1 MRKNVLSLVVILLC
15 LVGQICKAQLYVSN
29 NYVFVADKYLYVK
42 QDVNIQNS
50 GNLYLRN
57 QSQLLQAKT
66 GSSANAGAGKL
77 SVFQEGTVNNFAYN
91 YWCSPVGNSIT
102 ASGNETFGITML
114 NQPTSVLA
122 STPATMLSMSTN
134 NGISNPLGISQ
145 GWVFKYLSSSLYSQW
160 FGVYSA
166 STLNPGEGFTMKGTA
181 GTDLTFTDAGVTNNP
196 GDKQRYDF
204 RGRPNDGDITISLA
218 IGMRTLTGNPYPS
231 AIDLKAFLLG
241 ATNSTGIAY
250 FWEQDKTVNSHFI
263 AAYKGGYG
271 TYSPLLGSV
280 VAPYGNM
287 GVYVPAVFY
296 AYDAAGTQL
305 GAVGVGSNYERRFCP
320 IGQGFM
326 LEGSATGNV
335 SMQNSYRVYQKEG
348 AANYSQ
354 FERPASA
361 AGNGSRTAEDGD
373 FLPAIPSVSGFDYTT
388 VSTKP
393 APQIRINTLMNN
405 EAVRQ
410 SVLVLQDGATDG
422 IDFGADAKS
431 PDPTAEMDMY
441 FVIDGSEFIINV
453 AQFDI
458 NKRFPIGFKNAV
470 PATFKL
476 RVGEILNVEFVENVY
491 LHDKISENYY
501 EITNS
506 DYEISLPAGVNNTQ
520 YELTFVNSLMGLSS
534 LTAESFQVLQNNS
547 SKFFTVL
554 NPNMTS
560 VKSIQL
566 YDIAGKLI
574 LDSTGIGATDKY
586 QYPTSSY
593 SDAVYIVKITSSDNQ
608 VFNKKITVYNGQ

>member
-1 MRKNVLSLVVILLC
+1 MKKIFVLTVVLLLC
-15 LVGQICKAQLYVSN
+15 IIESSFAQLYVSN
-29 NYVFVADKYLYVK
+29 NYVYVADRYLYVQ
-42 QDVNIQNS
+42 QDVNIQNT

-57 QSQLLQAKT
+57 ESQLLQAKT

-102 ASGNETFGITML
+102 ASGNESFGITML
-114 NQPTSVLA
+114 NQPTSAIV

-134 NGISNPLGISQ
+134 DGVANPLGISQ
-145 GWVFKYLSSSLYSQW
+145 GWIFKYLSSSLYSQW

-181 GTDLTFTDAGVTNNP
+181 GTDATYTDAGVTNNP
-196 GDKQRYDF
+196 GSKQRYDF
-204 RGRPNDGDITISLA
+204 RGRPNDGDITINLA
-218 IGMRTLTGNPYPS
+218 TGMRTLTGNPYPS

-241 ATNSTGIAY
+241 ATNSTRTAY

-263 AAYKGGYG
+263 AAYRGGYG
-271 TYSPLLGSV
+271 TYSPLGGSF

-296 AYDAAGTQL
+296 AYDGAGTQL
-305 GAVGVGSNYERRFCP
+305 GVVGAGGDYQRRFCP

-326 LEGSATGNV
+326 LEGAATGPV
-335 SMQNSYRVYQKEG
+335 TMQNSYRVYQKEG
-348 AANYSQ
+348 AANFSE
-354 FERPASA
+354 FERNDD
-361 AGNGSRTAEDGD
+361 AGGRAIVQGD

-405 EAVRQ
+405 LAVRQ
-410 SVLVLQDGATDG
+410 SALVFQEGATDG
-422 IDFGADAKS
+422 VDFAMDAKS
-431 PDPTAEMDMY
+431 PDLTADMDVY
-441 FVIDGSEFIINV
+441 FVIDNQEYIIDV
-453 AQFDI
+453 VEFDI
-458 NKRFPIGFKNAV
+458 NKRIPIGFKNPV
-470 PATFKL
+470 PATFRM
-476 RVGEILNVEFVENVY
+476 RVGEILNFAGAEHVY
-491 LHDKISENYY
+491 VHDKISDLYF

-520 YELTFVNSLMGLSS
+520 YELTFVNSFLNDTNFSTDDL
-534 LTAESFQVLQNNS
+534 AVFQNNTIKS
-547 SKFFTVL
+547 FTVM
-554 NPNMTS
+554 NPSMKS
-560 VKSIQL
+560 IKSIQL
-566 YDIAGKLI
+566 FDMAGKLI
-574 LDSTGIGATDKY
+574 SNIENVGAKDKY

-593 SDAVYIVKITSSDNQ
+593 SDAIYIVKLTTSDNR
-608 VFNKKITVYNGQ
+608 VYNKKITVYNGQ

>member
-1 MRKNVLSLVVILLC
+1 MKKIFVLTVVLLSF
-15 LVGQICKAQLYVSN
+15 GSQNSFAQLFVSN
-29 NYVFVADKYLYVK
+29 NYVYVADKYLYVQ
-42 QDVNIQNS
+42 QDVNIQNT

-57 QSQLLQAKT
+57 ESQLLQAKT

-114 NQPTSVLA
+114 NQPTSAIV

-134 NGISNPLGISQ
+134 NGVANPLGISQ
-145 GWVFKYLSSSLYSQW
+145 GWIFKYLSSSLYSQW

-181 GTDLTFTDAGVTNNP
+181 GTDATFTDAGVTNNP
-196 GDKQRYDF
+196 GSKQRYDF
-204 RGRPNDGDITISLA
+204 RGRPNDGDITINLA
-218 IGMRTLTGNPYPS
+218 LGMRTLTGNPYPS
-231 AIDLKAFLLG
+231 AIDLRAFLLG

-263 AAYKGGYG
+263 AAYQGGYG
-271 TYSPLLGSV
+271 TYSPG
-280 VAPYGNM
+280 AGPM
-287 GVYVPAVFY
+287 GTYVPAVFY

-305 GAVGVGSNYERRFCP
+305 GAVGVGGNYERRFCP

-326 LEGSATGNV
+326 LEGGVTGTV
-335 SMQNSYRVYQKEG
+335 TMQNSYRVYQKEG
-348 AANYSQ
+348 AANFSQ
-354 FERPASA
+354 FERNANEATGIKNRLSEE
-361 AGNGSRTAEDGD
+361 GN
-373 FLPAIPSVSGFDYTT
+373 FLPEIPSVSGFDYTT
-388 VSTKP
+388 VSTQP

-405 EAVRQ
+405 QAVRQ
-410 SVLVLQDGATDG
+410 SALVFQNGATDG
-422 IDFGADAKS
+422 VDFAADAKS
-431 PDPTAEMDMY
+431 PDPTADMDMY
-441 FVIDGSEFIINV
+441 FVIDDAAYIINV
-453 AQFDI
+453 LEFDI
-458 NKRFPIGFKNAV
+458 HKGIPIGFKNPV

-476 RVGEILNVEFVENVY
+476 RVGEILNVDLVEHVY

-520 YELTFVNSLMGLSS
+520 YELTFVNSLMGVED
-534 LTAESFQVLQNNS
+534 LTSDSFQVLQNNT
-547 SKFFTVL
+547 SKSFSVL
-554 NPNMTS
+554 NPALKS

-574 LDSTGIGATDKY
+574 MNATDVGTTEKY
-586 QYPTSSY
+586 QYSTASY
-593 SDAVYIVKITSSDNQ
+593 SDAIYIVKLTTSDNRIY
-608 VFNKKITVYNGQ
+608 NKKITVYNGQ